1 MYDYRLLYDT
11 PEEGF
16 VDLELGE
23 ETPAMNYQINRLG
36 ELKERQAAYSQA
48 ISLPLTDGNL
58 RTLGFIDRLDAIPTA
73 ARELRRCLLL
83 CNGAVLSPPAA
94 VLYVDAVE
102 EDAIRVQIASGVKDL
117 FTQMGESDDGGAIDE
132 QWELQWSTAQIT
144 ANNAAKNG
152 FRWPLVFAHR
162 GVRAYDPAV
171 RYGLERVQLLS
182 LVPCYHLPTM
192 IRTLFAR
199 YGYDVESDLLDDELI
214 NSLYLSGANI
224 EYTGKRG
231 TLATFMQQGIRV
243 PQLSTTS
250 GYGGSIHPEPIQGD
264 LFAGNTLVS
273 QQDMMRFYPMQPG
286 AYSVEIQVTN
296 KGTMAVGSDLRLIK
310 WELYRGST
318 SVQPGGDTMTLED
331 SGTFTIAPGLTLTRK
346 FDSLDLNL
354 GEYVGVR
361 FVPWGTP
368 STAAQNTTVDFVMQI
383 GLEDEDAAPGPDNI
397 PFNFMQATGLKNHRE
412 IVRSF
417 LWLFGAMVDVQ
428 QHTPTGEEDQ
438 TRIGTVRIR
447 TFAEPYKRLQAGQT
461 VDWSQKLILDDEH
474 TATFT
479 IGDYAQRNYIEL
491 EENAE
496 DDTSDS
502 ASFRIPDRTLE
513 ARKTLFTLPIEA
525 GRDIAYTFKDENGY
539 DQRRT
544 VAVIPTL
551 SREVTEDDQGTE
563 VETLE
568 YEGCG
573 PHLLRLT
580 GEEAQVLN
588 VSGFR
593 QLQVRSGVVDEMTLP
608 VAVTQPFGSLFEKY
622 YAPLAKM
629 LQNVRVLTASFDLDV
644 VDIERLDLLTPV
656 YVKRYGCYFYIS
668 KISNFVAGEPTRVEL
683 VKM

>member
-16 VDLELGE
+16 VDLELGD

-48 ISLPLTDGNL
+48 ISLPLTDDNL

-73 ARELRRCLLL
+73 ARELRRCQLL
-83 CNGAVLSPPAA
+83 CDGAVLSPPAA

-117 FTQMGESDDGGAIDE
+117 FEQMGESDERPVMDDS
-132 QWELQWSTAQIT
+132 WVKYWSAAQV
-144 ANNAAKNG
+144 ADDNGNDNG

-192 IRTLFAR
+192 IRTLFAQ
-199 YGYDVESDLLDDELI
+199 YGYDIESDLLDDELI
-214 NSLYLSGANI
+214 GSLYVSGSDV
-224 EYTGKRG
+224 EYTQHGRAL
-231 TLATFMQQGIRV
+231 TTFAQQRIRIPV
-243 PQLSTTS
+243 VGNTS
-250 GYGGSIHPEPIQGD
+250 GFVHSIHPEPMQAD
-264 LFAGNTLVS
+264 DFAGNTWGRDN
-273 QQDMMRFYPMQPG
+273 DMMRFYPMQPG
-286 AYSVEIQVTN
+286 EYAITAEVTN
-296 KGTMAVGSDLRLIK
+296 TGSVAIGSSPVSLR
-310 WELYRGST
+310 WELYRGT
-318 SVQPGGDTMTLED
+318 TPADGAETVTLE
-331 SGTFTIAPGLTLTRK
+331 SSESLTIAPGMKKNIEIDTQQ
-346 FDSLDLNL
+346 LNV
-354 GEYVGVR
+354 GEFIGFR
-361 FVPWGTP
+361 LVPMTTTNSSAIGT
-368 STAAQNTTVDFVMQI
+368 TADFLLQVDFAD
-383 GLEDEDAAPGPDNI
+383 DEPAPGPRGV
-397 PFNFMQATGLKNHRE
+397 PFNFIRATGFKNNRE
-412 IVRSF
+412 IARSF
-417 LWLFGAMVDVQ
+417 LWLFGAMIDTKQ
-428 QHTPTGEEDQ
+428 
-438 TRIGTVRIR
+438 RIETTAGGRYVKGTARIY
-447 TFAEPYKRLQAGQT
+447 TFAELYKRLQAGQT

-539 DQRRT
+539 DRRRT

-551 SREVTEDDQGTE
+551 SREVTEDDQGSE
-563 VETLE
+563 IETLE

-593 QLQVRSGVVDEMTLP
+593 QYQVRNGVTDEMTLP
-608 VAVTQPFGSLFEKY
+608 VAVTQPFGPLFEKY
-622 YAPLAKM
+622 YAPLVKM